1 MDAETRKTL
10 EAIAAT
16 TEQMGALGLEQPPRD
31 AAAIRAALAEVD
43 RLKNRLVDEAERT
56 NAAVTRS
63 REHSARVS
71 RLSSHLSAARAQVD
85 ALTQQ
90 VADLEARAIPKELL
104 DTRRFEIE
112 LCWHPLVA
120 GVVARYAKPM
130 ANGDW
135 QVEWVSSPADAERVE
150 LFPTLSAALIAAKEA
165 P

>member
-43 RLKNRLVDEAERT
+43 
-56 NAAVTRS
+56 
-63 REHSARVS
+63 
-71 RLSSHLSAARAQVD
+71 

-90 VADLEARAIPKELL
+90 VATLESAQWACHVCGNRIAPGGGSIVIAHDDECRCAATIADLEARVSPTATPSSDRVTLQFDQGDRTDVIQTL
-104 DTRRFEIE
+104 DGTVRHM
-112 LCWHPLVA
+112 WDDAA
-120 GVVARYAKPM
+120 GH
-130 ANGDW
+130 GH
-135 QVEWVSSPADAERVE
+135 AD
-150 LFPTLSAALIAAKEA
+150 FPSLAAALSAAREA